1 MLQTKYSK
9 ELKVRKINKMKKII
23 LILFICCTL
32 QCRAQYKEL
41 TISENEKELLEF
53 LYKNSNKAKMTP
65 SHYFDE
71 LSEWDLSN
79 VTLKQKMKILF
90 KNDKNL
96 NQKLKELEEARI
108 FIYEDTLE
116 DVKDDYQVY
125 HYVDGPRLEY
135 LVHRGDLEVKEI
147 ILKILKDPKISKSD
161 KEDIEVYLKYYKY
174 YISDPDGYT
183 NVREGKSTSS
193 KIIATVDSGLPIR
206 VLDTTGNWW
215 QVMTKDNEIGYIHK
229 SRIKKR

>member
-1 MLQTKYSK
+1 
-9 ELKVRKINKMKKII
+9 MKKIL
-23 LILFICCTL
+23 LILLIGCTL
-32 QCRAQYKEL
+32 QCIAQHKEL
-41 TISENEKELLEF
+41 SISENEKELLEF
-53 LYKNSNKAKMTP
+53 LYKNSNKVKVNIDN
-65 SHYFDE
+65 YFDE
-71 LSEWDLSN
+71 LWNWDSDN
-79 VTLKQKMKILF
+79 AILKQKMKILF
-90 KNDKNL
+90 KNHKNL

-108 FIYEDTLE
+108 ALYEYALE
-116 DVKDDYQVY
+116 DVKDEYQEY
-125 HYVDGPRLEY
+125 HYVDGPRFSY
-135 LVHRGDLEVKEI
+135 LVDKGDLEVKKI

-161 KEDIEVYLKYYKY
+161 KENIEVYLKYYKY

-215 QVMTKDNEIGYIHK
+215 QVMTRDNEIGYIHK

>member
-1 MLQTKYSK
+1 
-9 ELKVRKINKMKKII
+9 
-23 LILFICCTL
+23 
-32 QCRAQYKEL
+32 
-41 TISENEKELLEF
+41 
-53 LYKNSNKAKMTP
+53 
-65 SHYFDE
+65 
-71 LSEWDLSN
+71 
-79 VTLKQKMKILF
+79 MKILF

-108 FIYEDTLE
+108 SLYEYALE
-116 DVKDDYQVY
+116 DVKDEYQEF
-125 HYVDGPRLEY
+125 HYVDGPRFSY
-135 LVHRGDLEVKEI
+135 LVDKGDLEVKKI
-147 ILKILKDPKISKSD
+147 ILKILKDLKISKSD
-161 KEDIEVYLKYYKY
+161 KERIEVYLKAYPHY

-215 QVMTKDNEIGYIHK
+215 QVMTKDNEIDYIHK

>member
-1 MLQTKYSK
+1 M
-9 ELKVRKINKMKKII
+9 
-23 LILFICCTL
+23 
-32 QCRAQYKEL
+32 
-41 TISENEKELLEF
+41 
-53 LYKNSNKAKMTP
+53 
-65 SHYFDE
+65 
-71 LSEWDLSN
+71 
-79 VTLKQKMKILF
+79 LF

-108 FIYEDTLE
+108 LSYKSALW
-116 DVKDDYQVY
+116 DVKYTYQQF

-135 LVHRGDLEVKEI
+135 LVHRADLEVKEI

-193 KIIATVDSGLPIR
+193 KIITTVDSGLPIR

>member
-1 MLQTKYSK
+1 
-9 ELKVRKINKMKKII
+9 MKKIL
-23 LILFICCTL
+23 LILFIVCTL
-32 QCRAQYKEL
+32 QCIAQYKEL
-41 TISENEKELLEF
+41 SISENEKELLEF
-53 LYKNSNKAKMTP
+53 LYKNSNKAKMTS

-79 VTLKQKMKILF
+79 NTLKQKMKMLF

-96 NQKLKELEEARI
+96 NQKLKELEEARV

-116 DVKDDYQVY
+116 DIKDDYQEY

-161 KEDIEVYLKYYKY
+161 KENIEVYLKYYKY

>member
-1 MLQTKYSK
+1 
-9 ELKVRKINKMKKII
+9 MKKIL
-23 LILFICCTL
+23 LILLIGCIF
-32 QCRAQYKEL
+32 QCKAQHKEPS
-41 TISENEKELLEF
+41 ISESDKALLEF
-53 LYKNSNKAKMTP
+53 LYKNSNRVKVAP
-65 SHYFDE
+65 HSYFDE
-71 LSEWDLSN
+71 LWNWDLSN
-79 VTLKQKMKILF
+79 ATLKQKMKMLF

-108 FIYEDTLE
+108 LSYKSALW
-116 DVKDDYQVY
+116 DVKYTYQQF
-125 HYVDGPRLEY
+125 HYVDGPVLEY
-135 LVHRGDLEVKEI
+135 LVLRGDLEVKEI
-147 ILKILKDPKISKSD
+147 ILKILKDPKRSKSD
-161 KEDIEVYLKYYKY
+161 KEDIEVYLEFYEY

>member
-1 MLQTKYSK
+1 
-9 ELKVRKINKMKKII
+9 MKKIL
-23 LILFICCTL
+23 LILLIFCTL
-32 QCRAQYKEL
+32 QCRAQHHRDFD
-41 TISENEKELLEF
+41 TEKEFLEF
-53 LYKNSNKAKMTP
+53 LYKNSNKIKADP
-65 SHYFDE
+65 DDYFDE

-79 VTLKQKMKILF
+79 NTLKQKMKMLF

-108 FIYEDTLE
+108 SLYKSNLLLI
-116 DVKDDYQVY
+116 KDRYQEY
-125 HYVDGPRLEY
+125 HYVNDPILEY

>member
-1 MLQTKYSK
+1 
-9 ELKVRKINKMKKII
+9 MKKIL
-23 LILFICCTL
+23 LILLIGCTL
-32 QCRAQYKEL
+32 QCKAQYKEPS
-41 TISENEKELLEF
+41 ISENEKELLEF
-53 LYKNSNKAKMTP
+53 LYKNSNKAKVTP

-79 VTLKQKMKILF
+79 NTLKQKMKILF

-96 NQKLKELEEARI
+96 NQKLKELEEARV

-116 DVKDDYQVY
+116 DVKDDYQEY

-147 ILKILKDPKISKSD
+147 ILKILKDPKTSKSD

>member
-1 MLQTKYSK
+1 
-9 ELKVRKINKMKKII
+9 MKKIL
-23 LILFICCTL
+23 LIPFIVCTL
-32 QCRAQYKEL
+32 QCKAQYKEPS
-41 TISENEKELLEF
+41 ISESDKALLEF
-53 LYKNSNKAKMTP
+53 LHKNSNKAKVTP
-65 SHYFDE
+65 SYYFDE
-71 LSEWDLSN
+71 LSQWDLSN

-108 FIYEDTLE
+108 LSYKSALW
-116 DVKDDYQVY
+116 DVKYTYQQF
-125 HYVDGPRLEY
+125 HYVDGPVLEY
-135 LVHRGDLEVKEI
+135 LVLRGDLEVKEI

-161 KEDIEVYLKYYKY
+161 KEDIKIYLEYYKY

-215 QVMTKDNEIGYIHK
+215 QVMTRDNEIGYIHK

>member
-1 MLQTKYSK
+1 
-9 ELKVRKINKMKKII
+9 MKKIL

-32 QCRAQYKEL
+32 QCRAQYHRDFD
-41 TISENEKELLEF
+41 TEKEFLEF
-53 LYKNSNKAKMTP
+53 LYKNSNKIKADP
-65 SHYFDE
+65 DDYFDE
-71 LSEWDLSN
+71 LSEWDLNNN
-79 VTLKQKMKILF
+79 VLKQKMKSLF

-108 FIYEDTLE
+108 FTYQGALTNVQANYE
-116 DVKDDYQVY
+116 QY
-125 HYVDGPRLEY
+125 HYVDGLYFDY
-135 LVHRGDLEVKEI
+135 LADRGDLEVKEI

-193 KIIATVDSGLPIR
+193 KILGTVKSGEKIE

>member
-1 MLQTKYSK
+1 
-9 ELKVRKINKMKKII
+9 MKKIL

-32 QCRAQYKEL
+32 QCIAQYKEL
-41 TISENEKELLEF
+41 VISENEKELLEF

-229 SRIKKR
+229 SRISYHPRICLE

>member
-1 MLQTKYSK
+1 
-9 ELKVRKINKMKKII
+9 MKKIL
-23 LILFICCTL
+23 LIPFIVCTL
-32 QCRAQYKEL
+32 QCKAQYKEPS
-41 TISENEKELLEF
+41 ISENEKELLEF
-53 LYKNSNKAKMTP
+53 LYKNSNKAKMTS

-79 VTLKQKMKILF
+79 NTLKQKMKMLF

-96 NQKLKELEEARI
+96 NQKLKELEEARV

-116 DVKDDYQVY
+116 DIKDDYQEY
-125 HYVDGPRLEY
+125 HYVNDPILEY

>member
-1 MLQTKYSK
+1 
-9 ELKVRKINKMKKII
+9 MKKIL
-23 LILFICCTL
+23 LILLIGCTL
-32 QCRAQYKEL
+32 QCIAQHKEL
-41 TISENEKELLEF
+41 TISESDKALIEF
-53 LYKNSNKAKMTP
+53 LYKNSNKVKVAP
-65 SHYFDE
+65 HNYFDE
-71 LSEWDLSN
+71 LWNWDSDN
-79 VTLKQKMKILF
+79 AILKQKMKILF
-90 KNDKNL
+90 KNHKNL

-108 FIYEDTLE
+108 ALYEYALE
-116 DVKDDYQVY
+116 DVKDEYQEY
-125 HYVDGPRLEY
+125 HYVDGPRFSY
-135 LVHRGDLEVKEI
+135 LVDKGDLEVKKI

-161 KEDIEVYLKYYKY
+161 KERIEVSLKAYPLY

-193 KIIATVDSGLPIR
+193 KIITTVDSGLPIR

>member
-1 MLQTKYSK
+1 
-9 ELKVRKINKMKKII
+9 MKKIL
-23 LILFICCTL
+23 LILFIVCTL
-32 QCRAQYKEL
+32 QCKAQHKEL
-41 TISENEKELLEF
+41 SISENEKELLEF
-53 LYKNSNKAKMTP
+53 LYKNSNKAKVTP

-79 VTLKQKMKILF
+79 NTLKQKMKILF

-96 NQKLKELEEARI
+96 NQKLKELEEARV

-116 DVKDDYQVY
+116 DVKDDYQEY

-147 ILKILKDPKISKSD
+147 ILKILKDPKRSKSD

>member
-1 MLQTKYSK
+1 
-9 ELKVRKINKMKKII
+9 MKKIL
-23 LILFICCTL
+23 LILFIVCTL
-32 QCRAQYKEL
+32 QCKAQHKEL
-41 TISENEKELLEF
+41 SISENEKELLEF
-53 LYKNSNKAKMTP
+53 LYKNSNKAKVTP

-79 VTLKQKMKILF
+79 NTLKQKMKILF

-96 NQKLKELEEARI
+96 NQKLKELEEARV

-116 DVKDDYQVY
+116 DIKDDYQEY

-147 ILKILKDPKISKSD
+147 ILKILKDPKRSKSD
-161 KEDIEVYLKYYKY
+161 KENIEVYLKYYKY

-206 VLDTTGNWW
+206 VLEPTGNWW

>member
-1 MLQTKYSK
+1 
-9 ELKVRKINKMKKII
+9 MKKIL
-23 LILFICCTL
+23 LIPFIVCTL
-32 QCRAQYKEL
+32 QCKAQYKEPS
-41 TISENEKELLEF
+41 ISESDKALLEF
-53 LYKNSNKAKMTP
+53 LYKNSNKAKVTP

-79 VTLKQKMKILF
+79 NTLKQKMKILF

-96 NQKLKELEEARI
+96 NQKLKELEEARV

-116 DVKDDYQVY
+116 DIKDDYQEY

-147 ILKILKDPKISKSD
+147 ILKILKDPKRSKSD
-161 KEDIEVYLKYYKY
+161 KENIEVYLKYYKY

>member
-1 MLQTKYSK
+1 
-9 ELKVRKINKMKKII
+9 MKKIL
-23 LILFICCTL
+23 LILFIGCIF
-32 QCRAQYKEL
+32 QCKAQHKEL
-41 TISENEKELLEF
+41 SISENEKELLEF
-53 LYKNSNKAKMTP
+53 LYKNSNKAKVNIDN
-65 SHYFDE
+65 YFDE

-108 FIYEDTLE
+108 LLYKFVLR
-116 DVKDDYQVY
+116 DVKYTYQQF
-125 HYVDGPRLEY
+125 HYVNNPYLDY
-135 LVHRGDLEVKEI
+135 LVDRGDLEAKEI
-147 ILKILKDPKISKSD
+147 ILKILKDPKTSKYD
-161 KEDIEVYLKYYKY
+161 KESAEIYLKYYKY

>member
-1 MLQTKYSK
+1 M
-9 ELKVRKINKMKKII
+9 IG
-23 LILFICCTL
+23 CTL
-32 QCRAQYKEL
+32 QCIAQHKEL
-41 TISENEKELLEF
+41 TISESDKALIEF

-65 SHYFDE
+65 SYYFDE
-71 LSEWDLSN
+71 LWNWDSDN
-79 VTLKQKMKILF
+79 ATLKQKMKMLF

-108 FIYEDTLE
+108 SLYEYALE
-116 DVKDDYQVY
+116 DVKDEYQEY
-125 HYVDGPRLEY
+125 HYVDGPRFSY
-135 LVHRGDLEVKEI
+135 LVDKGDLEVKEI

-161 KEDIEVYLKYYKY
+161 KERIEVYLKAYPLY

-193 KIIATVDSGLPIR
+193 KILGTVKSGEKIE
-206 VLDTTGNWW
+206 VLDTTGDWW
-215 QVMTKDNEIGYIHK
+215 QVMTRDNEIGYIHK

>member
-1 MLQTKYSK
+1 MN
-9 ELKVRKINKMKKII
+9 IDN
-23 LILFICCTL
+23 
-32 QCRAQYKEL
+32 
-41 TISENEKELLEF
+41 
-53 LYKNSNKAKMTP
+53 
-65 SHYFDE
+65 YFDE

-79 VTLKQKMKILF
+79 VTLKQKMKMLF

-108 FIYEDTLE
+108 SLYEYALE
-116 DVKDDYQVY
+116 DVKDEYQEY
-125 HYVDGPRLEY
+125 HYVDGPLLEY
-135 LVHRGDLEVKEI
+135 FVLRGDLEVKEI
-147 ILKILKDPKISKSD
+147 LLKILKDPKISKSD
-161 KEDIEVYLKYYKY
+161 KERIEVYLKAYPLY

-193 KIIATVDSGLPIR
+193 KILGTVKSGEKIE

>member
-1 MLQTKYSK
+1 
-9 ELKVRKINKMKKII
+9 MKKIL
-23 LILFICCTL
+23 LIPFIVCTL
-32 QCRAQYKEL
+32 QCRAQHKEL
-41 TISENEKELLEF
+41 SISESDKALLEF
-53 LYKNSNKAKMTP
+53 LHKNSNKAKVTP
-65 SHYFDE
+65 SYYFDE
-71 LSEWDLSN
+71 LSQWDLSN

-108 FIYEDTLE
+108 LLYKSALWE
-116 DVKDDYQVY
+116 VKYTYQQF
-125 HYVDGPRLEY
+125 HYVDGPVLEY
-135 LVHRGDLEVKEI
+135 LVLRGDLEVKEI
-147 ILKILKDPKISKSD
+147 LLKILKDPKRSKSN
-161 KEDIEVYLKYYKY
+161 KEDVEVYLEFYEY

>member
-1 MLQTKYSK
+1 
-9 ELKVRKINKMKKII
+9 MKKIL

-32 QCRAQYKEL
+32 QCRAQHHRDFD
-41 TISENEKELLEF
+41 TEKEFLEF
-53 LYKNSNKAKMTP
+53 LYKNSNKIKADP
-65 SHYFDE
+65 DDYFDE

-79 VTLKQKMKILF
+79 NTLKQKMKILF

-108 FIYEDTLE
+108 FTYQGALTNVQANYE
-116 DVKDDYQVY
+116 QY
-125 HYVDGPRLEY
+125 HYVDGLYFDY
-135 LVHRGDLEVKEI
+135 LVDRGDLEVKEI

-161 KEDIEVYLKYYKY
+161 KEDIEVYLEFYEY

>member
-1 MLQTKYSK
+1 
-9 ELKVRKINKMKKII
+9 MKKIL
-23 LILFICCTL
+23 LILLIGCTL
-32 QCRAQYKEL
+32 ECIAQHHRDFD
-41 TISENEKELLEF
+41 TEKEFLEF
-53 LYKNSNKAKMTP
+53 LYKNSNKIKADP
-65 SHYFDE
+65 DDYFDE

-116 DVKDDYQVY
+116 DVKDDYQEY

-147 ILKILKDPKISKSD
+147 ILKILKDPKRSKSD
-161 KEDIEVYLKYYKY
+161 KESAEIYLKYYKY

>member
-1 MLQTKYSK
+1 
-9 ELKVRKINKMKKII
+9 MKKIL
-23 LILFICCTL
+23 LIPFIVCTL
-32 QCRAQYKEL
+32 QCKAQYKEPS
-41 TISENEKELLEF
+41 ISEIEKELLEL
-53 LYKNSNKAKMTP
+53 LYKNSNKAKMTS

-79 VTLKQKMKILF
+79 NTLKQKMKMLF

-108 FIYEDTLE
+108 SLYKSNLLLI
-116 DVKDDYQVY
+116 KDRYQEY
-125 HYVDGPRLEY
+125 HYVNDPILEY

>member
-1 MLQTKYSK
+1 
-9 ELKVRKINKMKKII
+9 MKKIL

-32 QCRAQYKEL
+32 QCRAQHKEPS
-41 TISENEKELLEF
+41 ISESDKALLEF
-53 LYKNSNKAKMTP
+53 LYKNSNKAKVTP
-65 SHYFDE
+65 SSYFDE
-71 LSEWDLSN
+71 LSLWDLSN
-79 VTLKQKMKILF
+79 NTLKQKMKILF

-108 FIYEDTLE
+108 SLYEYALE
-116 DVKDDYQVY
+116 DVKDEYQEY
-125 HYVDGPRLEY
+125 HYVDGPRFSY
-135 LVHRGDLEVKEI
+135 LVDKGDLEVKKI

-161 KEDIEVYLKYYKY
+161 KERIEVSLKAYPLY

-193 KIIATVDSGLPIR
+193 KILTTVDSGLPIR

>member
-1 MLQTKYSK
+1 
-9 ELKVRKINKMKKII
+9 MKKIL
-23 LILFICCTL
+23 LILFIVCTL
-32 QCRAQYKEL
+32 QCRAQHKEPS
-41 TISENEKELLEF
+41 ISESDKALLEF
-53 LYKNSNKAKMTP
+53 LYKNSNKAKVTP
-65 SHYFDE
+65 SSYFDE
-71 LSEWDLSN
+71 LSLWDLSN
-79 VTLKQKMKILF
+79 NTLKQKMKILF

-96 NQKLKELEEARI
+96 NQKLKELEEARV

-116 DVKDDYQVY
+116 DVKDDYQEY

-147 ILKILKDPKISKSD
+147 ILKILKDPKRSKSD

>member
-1 MLQTKYSK
+1 
-9 ELKVRKINKMKKII
+9 MKKIL
-23 LILFICCTL
+23 LILFIVCTL
-32 QCRAQYKEL
+32 QCRAQHKEL
-41 TISENEKELLEF
+41 SISESDKALLEF
-53 LYKNSNKAKMTP
+53 LYKNSNKAKVTP
-65 SHYFDE
+65 SYYFDE
-71 LSEWDLSN
+71 LSLWDLSN
-79 VTLKQKMKILF
+79 NTLKQKMKILF

-108 FIYEDTLE
+108 SLYKSVLR
-116 DVKDDYQVY
+116 DVKYTYQQF
-125 HYVDGPRLEY
+125 HYVNDPYLDY
-135 LVHRGDLEVKEI
+135 LVIRGDLEAKEI
-147 ILKILKDPKISKSD
+147 ILKILKDPKRSKSD

>member
-1 MLQTKYSK
+1 
-9 ELKVRKINKMKKII
+9 MKKIL
-23 LILFICCTL
+23 LIPFIVCTL
-32 QCRAQYKEL
+32 QCKAQYKEPS
-41 TISENEKELLEF
+41 ISEYEKELLEF

-79 VTLKQKMKILF
+79 NTLKQKMKILF

-96 NQKLKELEEARI
+96 NQKLKELEEARV

-116 DVKDDYQVY
+116 DIKDDYQEY

-147 ILKILKDPKISKSD
+147 ILKILKDPKRSKSD
-161 KEDIEVYLKYYKY
+161 KENIEVYLKYYKY

>member
-1 MLQTKYSK
+1 
-9 ELKVRKINKMKKII
+9 MKKIL

-32 QCRAQYKEL
+32 QCIAQYKEL
-41 TISENEKELLEF
+41 VISENEKELLEF

-71 LSEWDLSN
+71 LSQWDLSN

-108 FIYEDTLE
+108 LSYKSALW
-116 DVKDDYQVY
+116 DVKYTYQQF
-125 HYVDGPRLEY
+125 HYVDGPVLEY
-135 LVHRGDLEVKEI
+135 LVLRGDLEVKEI
-147 ILKILKDPKISKSD
+147 LLKILKDPKRSKSN
-161 KEDIEVYLKYYKY
+161 KEDVEVYLEFYEY

-183 NVREGKSTSS
+183 NVGEGKSTSS

-215 QVMTKDNEIGYIHK
+215 QVMTRDNEIGYIHK

>member
-1 MLQTKYSK
+1 
-9 ELKVRKINKMKKII
+9 MKKI
-23 LILFICCTL
+23 LLFILFICCTL

-41 TISENEKELLEF
+41 TISESDKELLEF
-53 LYKNSNKAKMTP
+53 LYKNSNKVKVAP
-65 SHYFDE
+65 HNYFDE
-71 LSEWDLSN
+71 LWNWDSDN
-79 VTLKQKMKILF
+79 ATLKQKMKILF
-90 KNDKNL
+90 KNNKNL

-108 FIYEDTLE
+108 SLYEYALE
-116 DVKDDYQVY
+116 DVKDEYQQF
-125 HYVDGPRLEY
+125 HYVDGPRFSY
-135 LVHRGDLEVKEI
+135 LVDKGDLEVKEI

-161 KEDIEVYLKYYKY
+161 KENIEVYLKYDKY

-193 KIIATVDSGLPIR
+193 KIITTVDSGLPIR

>member
-1 MLQTKYSK
+1 
-9 ELKVRKINKMKKII
+9 MKKIL

-32 QCRAQYKEL
+32 QCKAQHKEL
-41 TISENEKELLEF
+41 SISESDKELLEF
-53 LYKNSNKAKMTP
+53 LYKNSNKVKVAP
-65 SHYFDE
+65 HSYFDE
-71 LSEWDLSN
+71 LWNWDSDN
-79 VTLKQKMKILF
+79 ATLKQKMKILF

-108 FIYEDTLE
+108 SLYEYALE
-116 DVKDDYQVY
+116 DVKDEYQEY
-125 HYVDGPRLEY
+125 HYVDGPRFSY
-135 LVHRGDLEVKEI
+135 LVDKGDLEVKKI

-161 KEDIEVYLKYYKY
+161 KERIEVYLKAYPHY